1 MSFRV
6 DVVGTSF
13 WAYFLH
19 LPMLASHPQACHG
32 YFAYA
37 DTAALPAVSLRP
49 RGHCRRY
56 CQCGSA
62 WLLWA
67 DEPHSQHTLSYGG
80 AFQGSTADPQGVRL
94 HVLVSG

>member
-37 DTAALPAVSLRP
+37 DNAIVRRNRHAFPYLGGSGRP
-49 RGHCRRY
+49 RR
-56 CQCGSA
+56 
-62 WLLWA
+62 
-67 DEPHSQHTLSYGG
+67 G
-80 AFQGSTADPQGVRL
+80 AACDSEARVDA
-94 HVLVSG
+94 S

>member
-37 DTAALPAVSLRP
+37 DIGTAS
-49 RGHCRRY
+49 
-56 CQCGSA
+56 
-62 WLLWA
+62 
-67 DEPHSQHTLSYGG
+67 
-80 AFQGSTADPQGVRL
+80 
-94 HVLVSG
+94 